1 MTPSQ
6 SGEADAAHPP
16 HTKLHDGKRNT
27 DMKKRKLQSVDT
39 ILAKEIA
46 VLEDR
51 QTRRRA
57 MAQEL
62 DDLIEMKQRELEN
75 LKARLQD

>member
-1 MTPSQ
+1 
-6 SGEADAAHPP
+6 
-16 HTKLHDGKRNT
+16 
-27 DMKKRKLQSVDT
+27 MKKRKLQSVDT